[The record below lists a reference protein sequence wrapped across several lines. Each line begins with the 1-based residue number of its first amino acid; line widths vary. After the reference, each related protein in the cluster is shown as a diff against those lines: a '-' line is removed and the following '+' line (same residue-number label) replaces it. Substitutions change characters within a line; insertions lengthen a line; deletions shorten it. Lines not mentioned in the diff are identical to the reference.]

1 MRRRTLVSAII
12 VGLVAAA
19 SASVRA
25 SFNAVDSWYDSI
37 FAELARPT
45 VDAIGEDECRES
57 VAYHFW
63 NVTNPS
69 EFMHGARAPRM
80 QAVGPYVLE
89 CKTYTYK
96 SEESVSAGIVRT
108 YAKKYYAIDEEA
120 SCAECTPDAVF
131 HVVNTYYATLQQSS
145 FAATGEGTDLGIM
158 LAFLPAIY
166 PLTVG
171 TEMLSVRARARVW
184 QQGVARTARV
194 RALQSLSIRCSA
206 IPRPTRADYARH

>member
-45 VDAIGEDECRES
+45 VEAIGEDECREL

-120 SCAECTPDAVF
+120 SCAECTADAVF

-184 QQGVARTARV
+184 QQGVTRTARV

>member
-1 MRRRTLVSAII
+1 M
-12 VGLVAAA
+12 
-19 SASVRA
+19 
-25 SFNAVDSWYDSI
+25 
-37 FAELARPT
+37 
-45 VDAIGEDECRES
+45 
-57 VAYHFW
+57 
-63 NVTNPS
+63 
-69 EFMHGARAPRM
+69 
-80 QAVGPYVLE
+80 
-89 CKTYTYK
+89 
-96 SEESVSAGIVRT
+96 SAGIVRT
-108 YAKKYYAIDEEA
+108 YAKKYYAINEEA
-120 SCAECTPDAVF
+120 SCAECTADAVF

-184 QQGVARTARV
+184 QQGVTRTARV

>member
-45 VDAIGEDECRES
+45 VEAIGEDECRET

-120 SCAECTPDAVF
+120 SCAECTADAVF

-184 QQGVARTARV
+184 QQGVTRTARV

-206 IPRPTRADYARH
+206 IPRPTRADCARH

>member
-45 VDAIGEDECRES
+45 VEAIGEDECRES

-184 QQGVARTARV
+184 QQGVARTVRV
-194 RALQSLSIRCSA
+194 RALLSLSIRCSA

>member
-1 MRRRTLVSAII
+1 MRRRTLMSAII

-45 VDAIGEDECRES
+45 VEAIGEDECRES

-194 RALQSLSIRCSA
+194 RALKSLSIRCSA

>member
-45 VDAIGEDECRES
+45 VEAIGEDECRES

-184 QQGVARTARV
+184 QQGVTRTARV
-194 RALQSLSIRCSA
+194 RAPQSLPIRCSA